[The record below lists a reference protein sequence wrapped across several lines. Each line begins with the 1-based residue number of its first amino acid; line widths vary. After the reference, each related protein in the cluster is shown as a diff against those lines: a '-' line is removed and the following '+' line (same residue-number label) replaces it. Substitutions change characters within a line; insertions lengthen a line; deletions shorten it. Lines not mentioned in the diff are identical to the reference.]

1 MSLLARA
8 GVFDI
13 SIRFAIRFWTCYRN
27 NTWIIYAPDLVL
39 EHKALLVSCPGSG
52 QTRPGVTQRQER
64 GERMKRF
71 AAVFAIGLSAL
82 LLGLGWTGL
91 SLAEV
96 DYIISPADGL
106 EISVYG
112 ETNLERDLIVR
123 PDGRVSFP
131 LVGDVQV
138 AGKTT
143 AQIKSAVEEKVREY
157 VPDANVSVI
166 VTGLGSLQY
175 YVVGKVAN
183 PGTFNMSRAVNV
195 LQALSTAGGLTTFA
209 KEKDILII
217 RGSGEGTQQ
226 IRFNYDEI
234 KSGKSLEQNIVLE
247 RGDVVLV
254 P

>member
-1 MSLLARA
+1 
-8 GVFDI
+8 
-13 SIRFAIRFWTCYRN
+13 
-27 NTWIIYAPDLVL
+27 
-39 EHKALLVSCPGSG
+39 
-52 QTRPGVTQRQER
+52 
-64 GERMKRF
+64 MKRF

-82 LLGLGWTGL
+82 LVDLGWTGM

-96 DYIISPADGL
+96 EYFIAPADGI

-112 ETNLERDLIVR
+112 ETNLQRELIVR

-131 LVGDVQV
+131 LVGDVEV

-143 AQIKSAVEEKVREY
+143 AQIKAAVEGKVREY

-175 YVVGKVAN
+175 YVLGKVAN
-183 PGTFNMSRAVNV
+183 PGTFNMSRSVNV

-209 KEKDILII
+209 KEKDILIV
-217 RGSGEGTQQ
+217 RGSGKETRQ

-234 KSGKSLEQNIVLE
+234 KESKNLEQNIVLE